1 MKFNPFFEEIKS
13 NGLNYELKY
22 VAGNFKETTLLEV
35 NTKKYELV
43 IVNNRKLKLQRK
55 DIFGDAKHKVTK
67 NIEIP
72 IMAVN

>member
-13 NGLNYELKY
+13 NGLNY
-22 VAGNFKETTLLEV
+22 EV

>member
-13 NGLNYELKY
+13 NGLSYEVKY

-43 IVNNRKLKLQRK
+43 IVKNRKLKLQRK
-55 DIFGDAKHKVTK
+55 DMLGDTKHKVTK